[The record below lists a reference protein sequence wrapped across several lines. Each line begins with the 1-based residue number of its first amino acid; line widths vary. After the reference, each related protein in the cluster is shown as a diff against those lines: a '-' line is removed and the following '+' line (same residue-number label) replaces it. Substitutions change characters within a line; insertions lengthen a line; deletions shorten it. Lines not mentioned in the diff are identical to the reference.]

1 QDMFNAVAERSKE
14 CDIIIKAA
22 AVADYRPAQVS
33 DEKMKKKDGD
43 LSLALER
50 TTDILKYLGENRVDG
65 QFLCGFSMET
75 QNMLENSRQKLV
87 KKNIDMIAANSL
99 RQQGAGFGVDTN
111 VLTLITADSEKELPM
126 LSKDDAANEL
136 LTEILLKMKK

>member
-1 QDMFNAVAERSKE
+1 
-14 CDIIIKAA
+14 
-22 AVADYRPAQVS
+22 
-33 DEKMKKKDGD
+33 
-43 LSLALER
+43 
-50 TTDILKYLGENRVDG
+50 RVDG

-75 QNMLENSRQKLV
+75 QNMLENSRQKLI
-87 KKNIDMIAANSL
+87 KKNIDMIAANNL

-136 LTEILLKMKK
+136 LTEILQKMKK